1 MPTAPEIRDRI
12 VAQYAGEL
20 GRRGIALS
28 EVPPDFDLLTEGL
41 VDSLGVLELVGV
53 LEDTFQLE
61 VDLADLDAEQLTVIG
76 PLSEY
81 VAARGV
87 PRVSAT
93 RAD

>member
-1 MPTAPEIRDRI
+1 MPTATEIRDRI

-20 GRRGIALS
+20 ARRGMVAS
-28 EVPPDFDLLTEGL
+28 EVPADFDLLTEGL

-53 LEDTFQLE
+53 LEEAFQLE
-61 VDLADLDAEQLTVIG
+61 VDLADLDAEQLTVVG

-87 PRVSAT
+87 SRSSAA
-93 RAD
+93 RPD

>member
-1 MPTAPEIRDRI
+1 MPTATEIRERI
-12 VAQYAGEL
+12 VAQYADEL
-20 GRRGIALS
+20 ARRGMTAS
-28 EVPPDFDLLTEGL
+28 EVPLDFDLLTEGL

-53 LEDTFQLE
+53 LEEAFQLE

-87 PRVSAT
+87 PRVSAA
-93 RAD
+93 RVD